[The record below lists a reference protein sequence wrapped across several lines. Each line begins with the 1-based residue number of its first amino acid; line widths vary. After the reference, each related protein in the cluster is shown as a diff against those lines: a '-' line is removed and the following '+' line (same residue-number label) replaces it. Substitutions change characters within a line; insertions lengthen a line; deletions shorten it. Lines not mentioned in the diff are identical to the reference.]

1 MKKNNSFDD
10 FEKQTKFDTFL
21 DNPLQED
28 VKQNELFVEPLVIKY
43 LNRLSD
49 YLFTLARFIS
59 HTNGAQELAWKPRL

>member
-28 VKQNELFVEPLVIKY
+28 VKQNELFVEATP
-43 LNRLSD
+43 
-49 YLFTLARFIS
+49 T
-59 HTNGAQELAWKPRL
+59 QELAVKQLSMPNLSQSLLKD